1 MAASRKPGA
10 DAAEATSG
18 AVLDLAAR
26 LKRDNEPFA
35 LATVVRSEG
44 ATSAKAGAKAIVR
57 ADGEIEGWVGGGCS
71 QPAVRGAARKALRDG
86 KSRLIRIR
94 PTDDD
99 DGGEGVETLTMACHS
114 GGSLEIFVEP
124 VLPRPAL
131 FVLGASA
138 AGQALAALAGRVG
151 FAVTAAAPKGDVAA
165 FGEVERVVEGFDL
178 GGVAT
183 SASDFVVVAT
193 QGKGDRQALEAALA
207 TGAGYIA
214 FISSRR
220 KASALKEEL
229 KARGHDFARLDAI
242 HAPAGLDIGAVTP
255 AEVALAI
262 LADVV
267 RERRRGLAA
276 TAARDG
282 AGQAAGVTT
291 EVVAPLAAGCC
302 GTEPERD

>member
-1 MAASRKPGA
+1 MAADRNPGA
-10 DAAEATSG
+10 DAKATSG

-26 LKRDNEPFA
+26 LKHDNEPFA

-57 ADGEIEGWVGGGCS
+57 VDGEIEGWVGGGCS
-71 QPAVRGAARKALRDG
+71 QPAVRGAAKKALRDG

-94 PTDDD
+94 PTGDD
-99 DGGEGVETLTMACHS
+99 DGGEGVETLTMACQS

-124 VLPRPAL
+124 MLPRPAL

-165 FGEVERVVEGFDL
+165 FAGVERVIEGFDL
-178 GGVAT
+178 GDAA
-183 SASDFVVVAT
+183 SAAFVVVAT
-193 QGKGDRQALEAALA
+193 QGKGDRRALEAALA
-207 TGAGYIA
+207 TGARYIA

-229 KARGHDFARLDAI
+229 KAAGHDFARLDAI

-282 AGQAAGVTT
+282 EASGVTT
-291 EVVAPLAAGCC
+291 VVVAPRAAGCC
-302 GTEPERD
+302 ASDPE

>member
-1 MAASRKPGA
+1 MGANRKPGA

-18 AVLDLAAR
+18 AILDLAAR
-26 LKRDNEPFA
+26 LKHDNEPFA

-71 QPAVRGAARKALRDG
+71 QPAVRGAAKKALRDG

-99 DGGEGVETLTMACHS
+99 GGGEGVEILTMACHS

-124 VLPRPAL
+124 MLPRPAL

-165 FGEVERVVEGFDL
+165 FAEVERVIEGFDL
-178 GGVAT
+178 GDVAP
-183 SASDFVVVAT
+183 AAFVVVAT

-207 TGAGYIA
+207 TGASYIA

-229 KARGHDFARLDAI
+229 KAGGHDFARLDAI
-242 HAPAGLDIGAVTP
+242 RAPAGLDIGAVTP

-262 LADVV
+262 LADLV

-302 GTEPERD
+302 GSDPE